1 MRDLNGPAVVR
12 GIADKNN
19 HQPVEFRD
27 LHSDFT
33 KTVPSSDGAFR
44 VSLPQ
49 GHYTVRQGA
58 TRATLTA
65 LSGGTYDVDLRRDKA
80 IDYTVTT
87 ETEAP
92 DNILLRVAARGI
104 GSHTFSIRADNIEL
118 SEAAQRTVTLTSGN
132 ASELV
137 WHAHIPSPETP
148 WVAVIIADDAIHNRR
163 ELTGTAPLKSA
174 SGN

>member
-19 HQPVEFRD
+19 HQLVEFRD

-33 KTVPSSDGAFR
+33 KTVTSSDGAFR
-44 VSLPQ
+44 ALLPQ
-49 GHYTVRQGA
+49 GHYTVRQGD
-58 TRATLTA
+58 TRATVTA

-92 DNILLRVAARGI
+92 DNILLRVAAHGI

-118 SEAAQRTVTLTSGN
+118 KEAAQRTVNLTSGN
-132 ASELV
+132 ANEFV
-137 WHAHIPSPETP
+137 WHAHITSPETP

-163 ELTGTAPLKSA
+163 ELTGTAPLKAA